1 MEAIKVYPNPKP
13 HALIRSRMHKLGA
26 DGNYMARQ
34 LGMSPASFSHRL
46 TGRLPWHADEMYA
59 VMDILKIP
67 PGHHRGAYQVAV
79 IIAATAFN
87 LIKIFFQD

>member
-1 MEAIKVYPNPKP
+1 MDESERRPQMEALKVYPNPKP

-67 PGHHRGAYQVAV
+67 QESMHECFPDMRKKGARR
-79 IIAATAFN
+79 
-87 LIKIFFQD
+87 

>member
-1 MEAIKVYPNPKP
+1 MEALKVYPNPKP
-13 HALIRSRMHKLGA
+13 HALIRARMYKLGA

-67 PGHHRGAYQVAV
+67 PESMHECFPDMRKKGSRR
-79 IIAATAFN
+79 
-87 LIKIFFQD
+87 

>member
-1 MEAIKVYPNPKP
+1 MEALKVYPNPKP

-46 TGRLPWHADEMYA
+46 TGRLPWHAEEMYA
-59 VMDILKIP
+59 VMDILKLRQESM
-67 PGHHRGAYQVAV
+67 HECFTAMRKNGAGR
-79 IIAATAFN
+79 
-87 LIKIFFQD
+87 

>member
-1 MEAIKVYPNPKP
+1 MGCDVRQGFCQIVCTGNDTSLTYDDGTDGYL
-13 HALIRSRMHKLGA
+13 ALC

-67 PGHHRGAYQVAV
+67 QESMHECFPDMRKKGARR
-79 IIAATAFN
+79 
-87 LIKIFFQD
+87 

>member
-1 MEAIKVYPNPKP
+1 MEALKVYPNPKP

-26 DGNYMARQ
+26 DGKYMARQ

-67 PGHHRGAYQVAV
+67 PESMHECFPDMRKKGARR
-79 IIAATAFN
+79 
-87 LIKIFFQD
+87 

>member
-1 MEAIKVYPNPKP
+1 MEALKVYPNPKP
-13 HALIRSRMHKLGA
+13 HALIRARMYKLGA

-67 PGHHRGAYQVAV
+67 PESMHECFPDMRKKGVRR
-79 IIAATAFN
+79 
-87 LIKIFFQD
+87 

>member
-1 MEAIKVYPNPKP
+1 MEALKVYPNPKP

-34 LGMSPASFSHRL
+34 LGMTPASFSHRL

-67 PGHHRGAYQVAV
+67 QESMHECFPDMRKKGARR
-79 IIAATAFN
+79 
-87 LIKIFFQD
+87 